1 MNAVLQVGA
10 GILLFLATRRGLAR
24 LTGIVLVLGYIAAQ
38 QSGFMSSDLSGFAI
52 SILTYLSEA
61 LQTTADSLMA

>member
-24 LTGIVLVLGYIAAQ
+24 LTGSVLVLGYIAA
-38 QSGFMSSDLSGFAI
+38 
-52 SILTYLSEA
+52 
-61 LQTTADSLMA
+61 